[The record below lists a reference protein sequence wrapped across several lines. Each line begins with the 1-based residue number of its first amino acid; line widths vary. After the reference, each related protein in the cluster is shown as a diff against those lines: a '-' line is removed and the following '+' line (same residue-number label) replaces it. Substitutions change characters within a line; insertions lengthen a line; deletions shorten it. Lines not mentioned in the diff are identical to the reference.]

1 MENIY
6 KNKIKFEKCIQIS
19 DINKEI
25 NKILLLYNTHNLVCS
40 YEETL
45 EIFQLNTKEKKL
57 NSLQKILD
65 PNFNTIE
72 FLYETKEN
80 ANNKN
85 YLLICSD
92 MIHIF
97 YLYDND
103 KKSILLQSIYNFNY
117 QYVNQVYEKIN
128 GNIITLSNEY
138 KISLFNNIL
147 ITNDE
152 IIDYN
157 YIFNKGEN
165 FIEKYREEIYELDI
179 DKLNK
184 INEKIFSVIE
194 LFNNKLAYAFYI
206 NNEDYFGDY
215 QNEEEE
221 EENIND
227 NDEEFIFVKF
237 LDEEYNEIKE
247 LLISEYEDG
256 FNNMFQLSEMVMAL
270 INDNYIFIINLKY
283 YEVIIKLKA
292 NDIKFSYHFDNN
304 KNNFFNYLFLA
315 KEEKLSNH
323 NEIINNC
330 SDSENGDEQDNDDN
344 HYKNM
349 KFNFN
354 IYDLKTLNNIGI
366 PIKLEIEYKEFFNI
380 LLNIS
385 KILEMNIIGNKNNN
399 NIFHCIMH
407 NISENN
413 KINEGL
419 NLIFLKFEIH
429 E

>member
-6 KNKIKFEKCIQIS
+6 KNKIKFEECIQIS

-103 KKSILLQSIYNFNY
+103 KKSILLQSINNFDY

-206 NNEDYFGDY
+206 NND
-215 QNEEEE
+215 
-221 EENIND
+221 
-227 NDEEFIFVKF
+227 
-237 LDEEYNEIKE
+237 KE

-315 KEEKLSNH
+315 KEEKLSNN

-330 SDSENGDEQDNDDN
+330 SDSENSDEQDNDDN

-354 IYDLKTLNNIGI
+354 IYDLKT
-366 PIKLEIEYKEFFNI
+366 I
-380 LLNIS
+380 LIYM
-385 KILEMNIIGNKNNN
+385 I
-399 NIFHCIMH
+399 
-407 NISENN
+407 
-413 KINEGL
+413 
-419 NLIFLKFEIH
+419 
-429 E
+429 

>member
-1 MENIY
+1 
-6 KNKIKFEKCIQIS
+6 
-19 DINKEI
+19 
-25 NKILLLYNTHNLVCS
+25 
-40 YEETL
+40 
-45 EIFQLNTKEKKL
+45 
-57 NSLQKILD
+57 
-65 PNFNTIE
+65 
-72 FLYETKEN
+72 
-80 ANNKN
+80 
-85 YLLICSD
+85 

-103 KKSILLQSIYNFNY
+103 KKSILLQSINNFDY

-227 NDEEFIFVKF
+227 NDEGFIFVKF

-315 KEEKLSNH
+315 KEEKLSNN

-330 SDSENGDEQDNDDN
+330 SDSENSDEQDNDDN

-354 IYDLKTLNNIGI
+354 IYDLNTLNNIGI

-385 KILEMNIIGNKNNN
+385 KILEMSIIGDKNNN
-399 NIFHCIMH
+399 NIFHCVMH

>member
-103 KKSILLQSIYNFNY
+103 KKSILLQSINNFNY

-221 EENIND
+221 ENIND
-227 NDEEFIFVKF
+227 NDEGFIFVKF

-315 KEEKLSNH
+315 KEEKLSNN

-344 HYKNM
+344 NYKNM

-385 KILEMNIIGNKNNN
+385 KILEVSIIGDKNNN
-399 NIFHCIMH
+399 NIFHCVMH

>member
-6 KNKIKFEKCIQIS
+6 INKIKLEECTQIS

-25 NKILLLYNTHNLVCS
+25 NKILILYNTHNLVCS
-40 YEETL
+40 YEETT
-45 EIFQLNTKEKKL
+45 EIFQLNLKEKKL

-80 ANNKN
+80 TNNKN

-103 KKSILLQSIYNFNY
+103 KKSILLQSINNFNY

-147 ITNDE
+147 IANDE

-227 NDEEFIFVKF
+227 NDEGFIFVKF

-247 LLISEYEDG
+247 LLISEYDDG

-292 NDIKFSYHFDNN
+292 NDIKFSYNFDNN

-366 PIKLEIEYKEFFNI
+366 PIKLEIEYKEFYNI

-385 KILEMNIIGNKNNN
+385 KILEMSIIGDKNNN
-399 NIFHCIMH
+399 NIFHCVMH

>member
-6 KNKIKFEKCIQIS
+6 INKIKLEECTQIS

-40 YEETL
+40 YEETT
-45 EIFQLNTKEKKL
+45 EIFQLNLKEKKL

-103 KKSILLQSIYNFNY
+103 KKSILLQSINNFDY

-221 EENIND
+221 ENIND
-227 NDEEFIFVKF
+227 NDEGFIFVKF

-247 LLISEYEDG
+247 LLISEYDDG

-354 IYDLKTLNNIGI
+354 IYDLNTLNNIGI

-385 KILEMNIIGNKNNN
+385 KILEMSIIGDKNNN
-399 NIFHCIMH
+399 NIFHCVMH

>member
-103 KKSILLQSIYNFNY
+103 KKSILLQSINNFDY

-221 EENIND
+221 ENIND
-227 NDEEFIFVKF
+227 NDEGFIFVKF

-292 NDIKFSYHFDNN
+292 NNIKFSYHFDNN

-354 IYDLKTLNNIGI
+354 IYDLNTLNNIGI
-366 PIKLEIEYKEFFNI
+366 PIKLEIEYKEFYNI

-385 KILEMNIIGNKNNN
+385 KILEMSIIGDKNNN

>member
-6 KNKIKFEKCIQIS
+6 KNKIKFEEFIQIS

-80 ANNKN
+80 TNNKN

-103 KKSILLQSIYNFNY
+103 KKSILLQSINNFDY

-227 NDEEFIFVKF
+227 NDEGFIFVKF

-247 LLISEYEDG
+247 LLISEYDDG

-315 KEEKLSNH
+315 KEEKLSNN

-330 SDSENGDEQDNDDN
+330 SDSENSDEQDNDDN

-354 IYDLKTLNNIGI
+354 IYDLNTLNNIGI

-385 KILEMNIIGNKNNN
+385 KILEMSIIGDKNNN
-399 NIFHCIMH
+399 NIFHCVMH

>member
-6 KNKIKFEKCIQIS
+6 INKIKLEECTQIS

-25 NKILLLYNTHNLVCS
+25 NKILLNL
-40 YEETL
+40 
-45 EIFQLNTKEKKL
+45 KEKKL

-103 KKSILLQSIYNFNY
+103 KKSILLQSINNFNY

-157 YIFNKGEN
+157 YIFNKGEI

-194 LFNNKLAYAFYI
+194 LFNNKLAYAFHI

-227 NDEEFIFVKF
+227 NDEGFIYVKF
-237 LDEEYNEIKE
+237 LDEEYNESKE
-247 LLISEYEDG
+247 LLISEYDDG

-292 NDIKFSYHFDNN
+292 NDIKFSYNFDNN

-354 IYDLKTLNNIGI
+354 IYDLNTLNNIGI
-366 PIKLEIEYKEFFNI
+366 PIKLEIEYKEFYNI

-385 KILEMNIIGNKNNN
+385 KILEMSIIGDKNNN

>member
-6 KNKIKFEKCIQIS
+6 KNKIKFEDCIQIS

-103 KKSILLQSIYNFNY
+103 KKSILLQSINNFDY

-221 EENIND
+221 ENIND
-227 NDEEFIFVKF
+227 NDEGFIFVKF

-315 KEEKLSNH
+315 KEEKLSNN

-330 SDSENGDEQDNDDN
+330 SDSENSDEQDNPDN
-344 HYKNM
+344 FESEKEN
-349 KFNFN
+349 
-354 IYDLKTLNNIGI
+354 
-366 PIKLEIEYKEFFNI
+366 EI
-380 LLNIS
+380 
-385 KILEMNIIGNKNNN
+385 
-399 NIFHCIMH
+399 
-407 NISENN
+407 
-413 KINEGL
+413 
-419 NLIFLKFEIH
+419 
-429 E
+429 

>member
-6 KNKIKFEKCIQIS
+6 INKIKLEECTQIS

-40 YEETL
+40 YEETT
-45 EIFQLNTKEKKL
+45 EIFQLNLKEKKL

-103 KKSILLQSIYNFNY
+103 KKSILLQSINNFNY

-221 EENIND
+221 ENIND
-227 NDEEFIFVKF
+227 NDEGFIFVKF

-354 IYDLKTLNNIGI
+354 IYDLNTLNNIGI
-366 PIKLEIEYKEFFNI
+366 PIKLEIEYKEFYNI

-385 KILEMNIIGNKNNN
+385 KILEMSIIGDKNNN
-399 NIFHCIMH
+399 NIFHCVMH

>member
-103 KKSILLQSIYNFNY
+103 KKSILLQSINNFDY

-194 LFNNKLAYAFYI
+194 LFNNKLAYAFYL

-221 EENIND
+221 ENIND
-227 NDEEFIFVKF
+227 NDEGFIFVKF

-247 LLISEYEDG
+247 LLISEYDDG

-366 PIKLEIEYKEFFNI
+366 PIKLEIEYKEFYNI

-385 KILEMNIIGNKNNN
+385 KILEMSIIGDKNNN

>member
-6 KNKIKFEKCIQIS
+6 KNKIKFEEFIQIS

-80 ANNKN
+80 TNNKN

-103 KKSILLQSIYNFNY
+103 KKSILLQSINNFDY

-227 NDEEFIFVKF
+227 NDEGFIFVKF

-247 LLISEYEDG
+247 LLISEYDDG

-292 NDIKFSYHFDNN
+292 NDIKFSYNFDNN

-315 KEEKLSNH
+315 KEEKLSNN

-330 SDSENGDEQDNDDN
+330 SDSENSDEQDNDDN

-385 KILEMNIIGNKNNN
+385 KILEMSIIGDKNNN
-399 NIFHCIMH
+399 NIFHCVMH

>member
-6 KNKIKFEKCIQIS
+6 INKIKLEECTQIS

-40 YEETL
+40 YEETT
-45 EIFQLNTKEKKL
+45 EIFQLNLKEKKL

-103 KKSILLQSIYNFNY
+103 KKSILLQSINNFDY

-165 FIEKYREEIYELDI
+165 F
-179 DKLNK
+179 N
-184 INEKIFSVIE
+184 
-194 LFNNKLAYAFYI
+194 
-206 NNEDYFGDY
+206 
-215 QNEEEE
+215 
-221 EENIND
+221 
-227 NDEEFIFVKF
+227 
-237 LDEEYNEIKE
+237 
-247 LLISEYEDG
+247 
-256 FNNMFQLSEMVMAL
+256 
-270 INDNYIFIINLKY
+270 
-283 YEVIIKLKA
+283 
-292 NDIKFSYHFDNN
+292 
-304 KNNFFNYLFLA
+304 
-315 KEEKLSNH
+315 
-323 NEIINNC
+323 
-330 SDSENGDEQDNDDN
+330 
-344 HYKNM
+344 
-349 KFNFN
+349 
-354 IYDLKTLNNIGI
+354 
-366 PIKLEIEYKEFFNI
+366 
-380 LLNIS
+380 
-385 KILEMNIIGNKNNN
+385 
-399 NIFHCIMH
+399 
-407 NISENN
+407 
-413 KINEGL
+413 
-419 NLIFLKFEIH
+419 
-429 E
+429 

>member
-6 KNKIKFEKCIQIS
+6 INKIKLEECTQIS

-40 YEETL
+40 YEETT
-45 EIFQLNTKEKKL
+45 EIFQLNLKEKKL

-103 KKSILLQSIYNFNY
+103 KKSILLQSINNFNY

-221 EENIND
+221 ENIND
-227 NDEEFIFVKF
+227 NDEGFIYVKF
-237 LDEEYNEIKE
+237 FDEEYNEIKE
-247 LLISEYEDG
+247 LLISEYDDG

-292 NDIKFSYHFDNN
+292 NDIKFSYNFDNN

-315 KEEKLSNH
+315 KEEKLSNN

-344 HYKNM
+344 LYKNM

-385 KILEMNIIGNKNNN
+385 KILEMSIIGDKNNN
-399 NIFHCIMH
+399 NIFHCVMH

>member
-6 KNKIKFEKCIQIS
+6 INKIKLEECTQIS

-40 YEETL
+40 YEETT
-45 EIFQLNTKEKKL
+45 EIFQLNLKEKKL

-103 KKSILLQSIYNFNY
+103 KKSILLQSINNFDY

-147 ITNDE
+147 IANDE

-227 NDEEFIFVKF
+227 NDEGFIFVKF

-247 LLISEYEDG
+247 LLISEYDDG

-315 KEEKLSNH
+315 KEEKLSNN

-330 SDSENGDEQDNDDN
+330 SDSENSDEQDNDDN

-385 KILEMNIIGNKNNN
+385 KILEMSIIGDKNNN
-399 NIFHCIMH
+399 NIFHCVMH

>member
-1 MENIY
+1 
-6 KNKIKFEKCIQIS
+6 
-19 DINKEI
+19 
-25 NKILLLYNTHNLVCS
+25 
-40 YEETL
+40 
-45 EIFQLNTKEKKL
+45 
-57 NSLQKILD
+57 
-65 PNFNTIE
+65 
-72 FLYETKEN
+72 
-80 ANNKN
+80 
-85 YLLICSD
+85 
-92 MIHIF
+92 
-97 YLYDND
+97 
-103 KKSILLQSIYNFNY
+103 
-117 QYVNQVYEKIN
+117 
-128 GNIITLSNEY
+128 
-138 KISLFNNIL
+138 
-147 ITNDE
+147 
-152 IIDYN
+152 
-157 YIFNKGEN
+157 
-165 FIEKYREEIYELDI
+165 
-179 DKLNK
+179 
-184 INEKIFSVIE
+184 
-194 LFNNKLAYAFYI
+194 
-206 NNEDYFGDY
+206 
-215 QNEEEE
+215 
-221 EENIND
+221 
-227 NDEEFIFVKF
+227 
-237 LDEEYNEIKE
+237 
-247 LLISEYEDG
+247 
-256 FNNMFQLSEMVMAL
+256 MFQLSEMVMAL

-292 NDIKFSYHFDNN
+292 NDIKFSYNFDNN

-385 KILEMNIIGNKNNN
+385 KILEMSIIGDKNNN
-399 NIFHCIMH
+399 NIFHCVMH